1 MARVEVGSTEDLKE
15 LITSQPLSVTK
26 ASGLAGVIAAVLLPL
41 STALGWFDGKPASV
55 VIAAMGLV
63 AVAFVV
69 VGYVVVSDQRIR
81 SEQTIASKRL
91 QAECAKDDPRPPDG
105 NGHATRVTARRVIIV
120 GGDGNDEV
128 IEIGQSS

>member
-81 SEQTIASKRL
+81 SEQTITSKRL
-91 QAECAKDDPRPPDG
+91 QAEGAEDDPRPPDG
-105 NGHATRVTARRVIIV
+105 NGHATRVTARRIIIV